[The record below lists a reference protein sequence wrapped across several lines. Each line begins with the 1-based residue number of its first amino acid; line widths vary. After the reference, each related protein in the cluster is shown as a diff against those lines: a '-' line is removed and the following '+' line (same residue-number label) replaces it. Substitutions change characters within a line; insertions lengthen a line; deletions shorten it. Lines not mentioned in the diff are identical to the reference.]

1 MFSFLLVFLTTGV
14 HEYRNWQKLT
24 NLINYNLS
32 PNWCNNYTYSLA
44 FKKNLLL
51 LNIHSFHSNNVYTVN
66 SVLGLTMHWL
76 FCNRYRNL
84 ALLIE
89 KTSWTDVRLP
99 NSMYLYSLILKEYAV
114 TAEKF
119 KETILW
125 LFIYGVKM
133 LVRVDHVIKFYKA
146 QRALWPKN

>member
-1 MFSFLLVFLTTGV
+1 MYVFLGL
-14 HEYRNWQKLT
+14 LT
-24 NLINYNLS
+24 
-32 PNWCNNYTYSLA
+32 
-44 FKKNLLL
+44 KLLL
-51 LNIHSFHSNNVYTVN
+51 LNIHSNNVYTEN

-99 NSMYLYSLILKEYAV
+99 NSMYLCSLILKEYAG
-114 TAEKF
+114 TAENF

-146 QRALWPKN
+146 QRALWPKNSSQINVCLGQCKNVFLLLRVIEAASIDLLPYNQRRC

>member
-1 MFSFLLVFLTTGV
+1 MYVFLGL
-14 HEYRNWQKLT
+14 LT
-24 NLINYNLS
+24 
-32 PNWCNNYTYSLA
+32 
-44 FKKNLLL
+44 KLLL
-51 LNIHSFHSNNVYTVN
+51 LNIHSFHSNNVYTEN

-99 NSMYLYSLILKEYAV
+99 NSMYLCSLILKEYAG
-114 TAEKF
+114 TAENF

-133 LVRVDHVIKFYKA
+133 LVRVDHVIKFYNA
-146 QRALWPKN
+146 QRALWPKNSSQIKVCLGQCKNVFLLLRVIEAASIDLLPYNQRRC